1 MMPHMWQMPTY
12 CECGCGG
19 RVAFKGSYRKR
30 CAPAGTSCDPHGK
43 QKSAHAKWNPITN
56 SKNNAKVQKRALD
69 EVVLRINEM
78 SKDEK
83 ALTLEEAIKWAAD
96 IMEHV
101 GDGFDTQAV
110 TLEEFLGIN
119 GSDQNPDD
127 WGYSLYWGYTS
138 RMLNPGKLEYTLN
151 PGKLNR
157 PVLLWSD
164 NSTITMSDAQSEL
177 GFTFHEVHAST
188 LKYNARMVEKAL
200 QQRYQHLELGHR
212 LWRCPDKGSKFD
224 KEVDGKVHKVFI
236 TFSPLISQM
245 LADGKIKVNK

>member
-1 MMPHMWQMPTY
+1 M
-12 CECGCGG
+12 
-19 RVAFKGSYRKR
+19 
-30 CAPAGTSCDPHGK
+30 
-43 QKSAHAKWNPITN
+43 
-56 SKNNAKVQKRALD
+56 QKRALD
-69 EVVLRINEM
+69 ENVRRISEM
-78 SKDEK
+78 CKDEK
-83 ALTLEEAIKWAAD
+83 VLTLEEAIKWAAN

-110 TLEEFLGIN
+110 TLEEFLGID

-177 GFTFHEVHAST
+177 GFTFHEVYAST
-188 LKYNARMVEKAL
+188 LKINARMVEKAL
-200 QQRYQHLELGHR
+200 QQRYQHLKLGHR

>member
-1 MMPHMWQMPTY
+1 M
-12 CECGCGG
+12 
-19 RVAFKGSYRKR
+19 
-30 CAPAGTSCDPHGK
+30 
-43 QKSAHAKWNPITN
+43 
-56 SKNNAKVQKRALD
+56 QKRALD
-69 EVVLRINEM
+69 ENVRRISEM
-78 SKDEK
+78 CKDEK
-83 ALTLEEAIKWAAD
+83 VLTLEEAIKWAAD

-110 TLEEFLGIN
+110 TLEEFLGID

-200 QQRYQHLELGHR
+200 QRRYQHLELGHR
-212 LWRCPDKGSKFD
+212 LWRCPDRAQSS
-224 KEVDGKVHKVFI
+224 
-236 TFSPLISQM
+236 TRRSTARCTRSSSPSRRSSPRCSPTARSRSTSEEPTRIGHIV
-245 LADGKIKVNK
+245 A

>member
-1 MMPHMWQMPTY
+1 MWQMPTY

-56 SKNNAKVQKRALD
+56 SKNNAKVQKHALD
-69 EVVLRINEM
+69 EAVLRINEM

-110 TLEEFLGIN
+110 TLEEFLGID

-138 RMLNPGKLEYTLN
+138 RMLADEALCWLTMRGAAGQDADGEYTLN
-151 PGKLNR
+151 PGQLNR
-157 PVLLWSD
+157 PVLL
-164 NSTITMSDAQSEL
+164 
-177 GFTFHEVHAST
+177 
-188 LKYNARMVEKAL
+188 
-200 QQRYQHLELGHR
+200 
-212 LWRCPDKGSKFD
+212 
-224 KEVDGKVHKVFI
+224 
-236 TFSPLISQM
+236 FSSSGLTTRRSP
-245 LADGKIKVNK
+245 